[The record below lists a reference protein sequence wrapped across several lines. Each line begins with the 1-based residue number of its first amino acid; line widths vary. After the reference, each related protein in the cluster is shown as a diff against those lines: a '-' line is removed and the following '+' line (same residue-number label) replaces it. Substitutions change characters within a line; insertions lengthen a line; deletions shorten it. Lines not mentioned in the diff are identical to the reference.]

1 MFIYESLHYPIAM
14 EAQTVTGDEPYFSGV
29 WYNSEIGEF
38 EQYGRNN
45 EQIIIKSLDGTVL
58 EKMEYLETGGLIKVD
73 ELAVSD
79 PVEYYNQI
87 VDELTTAMMSMN
99 GADFLSYGEE
109 VSFRYA
115 RERIKVVEDT
125 E

>member
-1 MFIYESLHYPIAM
+1 M
-14 EAQTVTGDEPYFSGV
+14 EAKTVTGDEPYFSGV

-38 EQYGRNN
+38 EKYGRNN
-45 EQIIIKSLDGTVL
+45 EQILIKSLGGELL
-58 EKMEYLETGGLIKVD
+58 EAMEYLETGGLIKVD

-79 PVEYYNQI
+79 PVEYYNEI
-87 VDELTTAMMSMN
+87 VDELMNAMVSMN
-99 GADFLSYGEE
+99 GADFLSYEE
-109 VSFRYA
+109 QVSFGYA